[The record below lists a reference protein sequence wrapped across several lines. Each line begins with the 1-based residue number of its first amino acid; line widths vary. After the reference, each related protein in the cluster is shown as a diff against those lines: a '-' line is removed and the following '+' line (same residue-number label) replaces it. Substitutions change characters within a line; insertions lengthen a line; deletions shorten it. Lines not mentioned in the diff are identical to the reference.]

1 MIEMNAVAAGTEL
14 DAARDAGRE
23 GMSAGWCAWSAGD
36 ASLTFSLVVRPD
48 VNMHAFHGLPF
59 VAAMGMMDALVGTAS
74 TPGLG
79 LAGKVGIQWPSDIVC
94 GAPAFET
101 SLARVAVNGG
111 AGAAGMFG
119 AVTVDIERSALS
131 ELGVDV
137 ADEALVETLAAAVL
151 ARCPDTP
158 VYTAPRETLQ
168 TLTGYALTRGVLCA
182 MRRPAP
188 RTVEDLCQT
197 ARRVAVLEGIVDSTN
212 IGAIFRSA
220 AALGMDAVLL
230 SPSCCDPLCRRAVRV
245 SMGTVFQ
252 VPWAQIGT
260 CPADWPENGIVQLHG
275 LGFKTAAMALSDRS
289 VSIDDSALSAEPK
302 LAIVLGTEGDGLA
315 HSTIAACD
323 YTVKIPMSHGVDS
336 LNVAA
341 ASAVA
346 FWQLGNR

>member
-23 GMSAGWCAWSAGD
+23 GVSAGWCAWSAGD

-131 ELGVDV
+131 ELGVGV
-137 ADEALVETLAAAVL
+137 ADEALVEALAAAML
-151 ARCPDTP
+151 ARVDAWAVVANTP
-158 VYTAPRETLQ
+158 QGAAGPLAPVLGEYFDMVPLLGAKLRRCRPTVCRLRSVCLRAWTSGAERPSRPMPASRSFRPRLYEFADCSVSASPEP
-168 TLTGYALTRGVLCA
+168 TLTPACGGRF
-182 MRRPAP
+182 RRC
-188 RTVEDLCQT
+188 L
-197 ARRVAVLEGIVDSTN
+197 
-212 IGAIFRSA
+212 
-220 AALGMDAVLL
+220 
-230 SPSCCDPLCRRAVRV
+230 
-245 SMGTVFQ
+245 
-252 VPWAQIGT
+252 
-260 CPADWPENGIVQLHG
+260 
-275 LGFKTAAMALSDRS
+275 
-289 VSIDDSALSAEPK
+289 
-302 LAIVLGTEGDGLA
+302 
-315 HSTIAACD
+315 
-323 YTVKIPMSHGVDS
+323 
-336 LNVAA
+336 
-341 ASAVA
+341 
-346 FWQLGNR
+346 

>member
-36 ASLTFSLVVRPD
+36 ASLMFSLVVRPD

-151 ARCPDTP
+151 ARVDAWAVVANTP
-158 VYTAPRETLQ
+158 QGAAGPLAP
-168 TLTGYALTRGVLCA
+168 VLG
-182 MRRPAP
+182 
-188 RTVEDLCQT
+188 
-197 ARRVAVLEGIVDSTN
+197 RVLRHG
-212 IGAIFRSA
+212 A
-220 AALGMDAVLL
+220 AAG
-230 SPSCCDPLCRRAVRV
+230 PPGCRRCLPTACRLRSVCLRAWTSGAARPSRPMTGEQEFPPEAVR
-245 SMGTVFQ
+245 
-252 VPWAQIGT
+252 IR
-260 CPADWPENGIVQLHG
+260 G
-275 LGFKTAAMALSDRS
+275 L
-289 VSIDDSALSAEPK
+289 
-302 LAIVLGTEGDGLA
+302 
-315 HSTIAACD
+315 
-323 YTVKIPMSHGVDS
+323 
-336 LNVAA
+336 
-341 ASAVA
+341 
-346 FWQLGNR
+346 

>member
-23 GMSAGWCAWSAGD
+23 GVSAGWCAWSAGD

-131 ELGVDV
+131 ELGVGV
-137 ADEALVETLAAAVL
+137 ADEALVEALAAAML
-151 ARCPDTP
+151 ARVDAWAVVANTP
-158 VYTAPRETLQ
+158 QGLSLIHISRAGR
-168 TLTGYALTRGVLCA
+168 VL
-182 MRRPAP
+182 RH
-188 RTVEDLCQT
+188 
-197 ARRVAVLEGIVDSTN
+197 G
-212 IGAIFRSA
+212 A
-220 AALGMDAVLL
+220 AAGP
-230 SPSCCDPLCRRAVRV
+230 PSCGGVAQRFAACGRCVCGPGHLGPSDHQDRCRRAGV
-245 SMGTVFQ
+245 SARGCTNSRTVASRLRQ
-252 VPWAQIGT
+252 
-260 CPADWPENGIVQLHG
+260 
-275 LGFKTAAMALSDRS
+275 
-289 VSIDDSALSAEPK
+289 
-302 LAIVLGTEGDGLA
+302 
-315 HSTIAACD
+315 
-323 YTVKIPMSHGVDS
+323 S
-336 LNVAA
+336 L
-341 ASAVA
+341 
-346 FWQLGNR
+346 R

>member
-23 GMSAGWCAWSAGD
+23 GVSAGWCAWSAGD

-131 ELGVDV
+131 ELGVGV
-137 ADEALVETLAAAVL
+137 ADEALVEALAAAML
-151 ARCPDTP
+151 ARVDAWAVVANTP
-158 VYTAPRETLQ
+158 QGAAGPLAPVLGRQVAAVSPNGLP
-168 TLTGYALTRGVLCA
+168 LAVGVFAGLDIWGRA
-182 MRRPAP
+182 
-188 RTVEDLCQT
+188 TIKT
-197 ARRVAVLEGIVDSTN
+197 
-212 IGAIFRSA
+212 
-220 AALGMDAVLL
+220 DAGEQEF
-230 SPSCCDPLCRRAVRV
+230 PPEAVR
-245 SMGTVFQ
+245 
-252 VPWAQIGT
+252 IR
-260 CPADWPENGIVQLHG
+260 G
-275 LGFKTAAMALSDRS
+275 L
-289 VSIDDSALSAEPK
+289 
-302 LAIVLGTEGDGLA
+302 
-315 HSTIAACD
+315 
-323 YTVKIPMSHGVDS
+323 
-336 LNVAA
+336 
-341 ASAVA
+341 
-346 FWQLGNR
+346 

>member
-1 MIEMNAVAAGTEL
+1 MIEMNAVVAGTEL

-36 ASLTFSLVVRPD
+36 ASLMFSLVVRPD

-59 VAAMGMMDALVGTAS
+59 VAAMGMMDALLGTAS

-151 ARCPDTP
+151 ARVDAWAVVANTP
-158 VYTAPRETLQ
+158 QGAAGPLAP
-168 TLTGYALTRGVLCA
+168 VLGEYFDMVPSRPMPASRSFRPRPYEFAGCNA
-182 MRRPAP
+182 RRPRSKITMTTKPSSA
-188 RTVEDLCQT
+188 C
-197 ARRVAVLEGIVDSTN
+197 AGEGF
-212 IGAIFRSA
+212 AC
-220 AALGMDAVLL
+220 LG
-230 SPSCCDPLCRRAVRV
+230 
-245 SMGTVFQ
+245 
-252 VPWAQIGT
+252 
-260 CPADWPENGIVQLHG
+260 NG
-275 LGFKTAAMALSDRS
+275 LGERLR
-289 VSIDDSALSAEPK
+289 
-302 LAIVLGTEGDGLA
+302 GLW
-315 HSTIAACD
+315 HRACL
-323 YTVKIPMSHGVDS
+323 T
-336 LNVAA
+336 
-341 ASAVA
+341 
-346 FWQLGNR
+346 